1 MRILHVIQE
10 MRTGGAERV
19 VASLVRGATERGHVV
34 AVAAAP
40 GAVADELGLQP
51 FPLPLLERRPW
62 RIPLGAWRVF
72 RAIRA
77 FRPDVVHAQNPAM
90 AVLVALATR
99 RGRRPASLVS
109 VHGVPE
115 ADYGPAAKLLRAAG
129 LPVVACGPGV
139 ETGLADAGYPERRDD
154 RERRAP
160 AAGAARPRRARARA
174 RAASPGC
181 KLVVA
186 AGRLVPVKNHALAI
200 RAIADVPGAAL
211 AILGEGPL
219 QAELERQAT
228 ELGIADRVVL
238 AGLRSDARAIM
249 GAADAVVVSSV
260 GEGLPLVALEAL
272 AARTPL
278 VATSVR
284 GDQGAADRRASTACS
299 FRAATPKRSPRR
311 CGACSRT
318 TSSPRGSPKRE
329 QRSWRRIRRTRMVAA
344 YLETYER
351 LLAR

>member
-62 RIPLGAWRVF
+62 RIPGGAWRVF

-90 AVLVALATR
+90 AVLVALATG

-139 ETGLADAGYPERRDD
+139 ETGLADAGFRSAETIANAVPPPPAPRDRAELERELGLPAGAQARRRRRQARSGQEPRARDPGD
-154 RERRAP
+154 RGRARRGAGDSRRRA
-160 AAGAARPRRARARA
+160 AAGRARAAGDGARNRRPRRARRPAQRRA
-174 RAASPGC
+174 RDH
-181 KLVVA
+181 
-186 AGRLVPVKNHALAI
+186 GR
-200 RAIADVPGAAL
+200 RGR
-211 AILGEGPL
+211 G
-219 QAELERQAT
+219 R
-228 ELGIADRVVL
+228 R
-238 AGLRSDARAIM
+238 LRRSGKACR
-249 GAADAVVVSSV
+249 SS
-260 GEGLPLVALEAL
+260 
-272 AARTPL
+272 R
-278 VATSVR
+278 SR
-284 GDQGAADRRASTACS
+284 
-299 FRAATPKRSPRR
+299 RSPRAR
-311 CGACSRT
+311 R
-318 TSSPRGSPKRE
+318 SSPRPSAASGSC
-329 QRSWRRIRRTRMVAA
+329 
-344 YLETYER
+344 
-351 LLAR
+351 

>member
-1 MRILHVIQE
+1 VRILHVIQE

-19 VASLVRGATERGHVV
+19 VASLVRGATDRGHVV
-34 AVAAAP
+34 AVASAP
-40 GAVADELGLQP
+40 GAVADELGLRP

-62 RIPLGAWRVF
+62 RIPVGVWRVF
-72 RAIRA
+72 RAIRV
-77 FRPDVVHAQNPAM
+77 FRPDVVHAQNPGM
-90 AVLVALATR
+90 AVLVALATG

-115 ADYGPAAKLLRAAG
+115 ADYKPTAKLLRATG
-129 LPVVACGPGV
+129 LHVVACGPGV
-139 ETGLADAGYPERRDD
+139 ETGLADAGYRSAETIANAVPPPPEPRDRAELE
-154 RERRAP
+154 RELGLP
-160 AAGAARPRRARARA
+160 AG
-174 RAASPGC
+174 G

-186 AGRLVPVKNHALAI
+186 VGRLVPVKNHALAI
-200 RAIADVPGAAL
+200 RAIVDVPGATL

-219 QAELERQAT
+219 MGELEAQANA
-228 ELGIADRVVL
+228 LGIADRVVL
-238 AGLRSDARAIM
+238 TGLRSDARAIM

-272 AARTPL
+272 AARTPV

-284 GDQGAADRRASTACS
+284 GIKELLTDGRDSLLVPGDDAEALAAALRRVLADDALAARLVEAGTALV
-299 FRAATPKRSPRR
+299 APYT
-311 CGACSRT
+311 
-318 TSSPRGSPKRE
+318 E
-329 QRSWRRIRRTRMVAA
+329 TRMVEA

>member
-19 VASLVRGATERGHVV
+19 VASLVRGASKRGHVV

-62 RIPLGAWRVF
+62 RIPFGAWRVF

-139 ETGLADAGYPERRDD
+139 EAGLADAGYPSVETIANAVPPPPEPRDRAELER
-154 RERRAP
+154 ELGLP
-160 AAGAARPRRARARA
+160 
-174 RAASPGC
+174 PGL

-219 QAELERQAT
+219 QAELEQQAKA
-228 ELGIADRVVL
+228 LGVADRVVL
-238 AGLRSDARAIM
+238 AGLRGDARAIM

-272 AARTPL
+272 ASRTPV

-284 GDQGAADRRASTACS
+284 GIRELLTDGRDSLLVPDGDAEALAAALRRVLDDDELAARLAEAGTALV
-299 FRAATPKRSPRR
+299 APYT
-311 CGACSRT
+311 
-318 TSSPRGSPKRE
+318 E
-329 QRSWRRIRRTRMVAA
+329 TRMVEA